1 VDHETKLALVGA
13 GYIADVH
20 AEVLNSLKG
29 VSIEAVVDPNIAAA
43 EGLAK
48 RYSVPVAA
56 SNLEACFA
64 QTSIDCAHVLV
75 PPPLHAKVATEWLN
89 AGTSVFLEKPLAV
102 SAHECRAL
110 LEQADIHRLKLGVN
124 QNFVYHPA
132 YQRLKAKIDA
142 GEIGRLDSVSAVFS
156 MPLRQLDAGQ
166 LGHWMFAEVGNIL
179 LEQAVHP
186 LSQLEH
192 MAGPLQLEHV
202 TVRDRIDMGG
212 GQPFYKVWDCL
223 FTGRDGMSVSLQF
236 RVGSNFPCFEIHAIG
251 SDGIGHSDMVRNW
264 ASVLQRS
271 RWPDAYD
278 HRLNSIS
285 YAQAI
290 SRQARK
296 GFRDFI
302 MCQTGLKKRS
312 DPFFQ
317 SMDASIAAF
326 HSSCAQGR
334 PIECDGVFGANI
346 VALCEEIAHR
356 VMQREPAKPQQ
367 PQRIQ
372 HSRGQIDVALLGG
385 TGFIGRHLVKQLVDA
400 GHSIRVM
407 ARGVRNLP
415 DIFHHENV
423 ELVQGN
429 VRNIEDVRQCVKG
442 VKYVVNLAHGGGGAD
457 RDAIYQALVGS
468 ALNVAEI
475 CLKEKVEQ
483 LIFISSIAALY
494 LGDQSEIITSHTPVD
509 QKSEKRNDYA
519 WAKAEAER
527 ELLHFQKE
535 KGLNIHI
542 QRPGL
547 VVGQGTSPLHSGLG
561 FFNNE
566 QHCIGWNRGY
576 NPLPFV
582 LAEDTA
588 SAIVAA
594 LGRDD
599 LAGICDNIVGDVRP
613 NARDYYQQLKRISGR
628 PLHYHPQYPWV
639 IQLSEIA
646 KWIVKRI
653 SGRKVPFPPYR
664 DILSRGLTAQF
675 DCADAKNRLIWSPCC
690 DENTFMDQA
699 IKYALSPK
707 DDSKGASF

>member
-1 VDHETKLALVGA
+1 MDHETKLALVGA

-20 AEVLNSLKG
+20 AQVLNSLKG
-29 VSIEAVVDPNIAAA
+29 VSIEAVVDPNITAA
-43 EGLAK
+43 ESLAK

-56 SNLEACFA
+56 SNLEACYA

-75 PPPLHAKVATEWLN
+75 PPPLHARVATEWLN
-89 AGTSVFLEKPLAV
+89 AGASVFLEKPLAV
-102 SAHECRAL
+102 SSTECRTL
-110 LEQADIHRLKLGVN
+110 VEQSGIQKLQLGVN
-124 QNFVYHPA
+124 QNFIYHPA

-142 GEIGRLDSVSAVFS
+142 GDIGRLDSVSAVFS

-192 MAGPLQLEHV
+192 LAGPLRLDHV
-202 TVRDRIDMGG
+202 TVRDRFDMGG
-212 GQPFYKVWDCL
+212 GQIFYKAWDCI
-223 FTGRDGMSVSLQF
+223 FSGRNGMSVTLQF

-251 SDGIGHSDMVRNW
+251 SDGIAHSDMVRNW
-264 ASVLQRS
+264 ASTLQRS

-285 YAQAI
+285 YARAI

-296 GFRDFI
+296 GFRDFVL
-302 MCQTGLKKRS
+302 CQTGLKKRS

-326 HSSCAQGR
+326 HSSYAQGQS
-334 PIECDGVFGANI
+334 IECDGVFGANI
-346 VALCEEIAHR
+346 VTLCEEIAHR
-356 VMQREPAKPQQ
+356 VLQREPVRPAQAPEFQAS
-367 PQRIQ
+367 
-372 HSRGQIDVALLGG
+372 SRPCDVALLGG

-400 GHSIRVM
+400 GHVIRVM

-415 DIFHHENV
+415 DVFHHENV
-423 ELVQGN
+423 ELIQGN
-429 VRNIEDVRQCVKG
+429 VRDIRDVERCVKG
-442 VKYVVNLAHGGGGAD
+442 AKYVVNLAHGGGGAD

-475 CLKEKVEQ
+475 CLKENVEQ

-494 LGDQSEIITSHTPVD
+494 LGDQSETITSDTPVD

-519 WAKAEAER
+519 WAKAEAEQ
-527 ELLHFQKE
+527 ELLRFQKE

-566 QHCIGWNRGY
+566 QHCIGWNQGL

-594 LGRDD
+594 LGRED
-599 LAGICDNIVGDVRP
+599 LMGVCDNIVGDVRP
-613 NARDYYQQLKRISGR
+613 NAREYYQYLKQISGR
-628 PLHYHPQYPWV
+628 PLHYHPQYPWI
-639 IQLSEIA
+639 IQLSEIV
-646 KWIVKRI
+646 KWTVKRI
-653 SGRKVPFPPYR
+653 SGRKVSFPPYR

-675 DCADAKNRLIWSPCC
+675 DCADTKKRLIWSPCC
-690 DENTFMDQA
+690 DENTFMDHA
-699 IKYALSPK
+699 IKFALSPK
-707 DDSKGASF
+707 EGDKGASL